1 MKNLYQQEV
10 VFKHGGNVFVTGWW
24 WWLAGL
30 RWSRWTFNPAC
41 REGGRVSYHHNH
53 NHGCDQSSVSTS
65 LSSSLSSS
73 SPWMVYFDIH
83 LHSVDV
89 SWPEIRH
96 PLHQRDGQTGL
107 SRLEIFIINSFII
120 AMITIV
126 ILIIEHPFHQRDE
139 QTELGLEIFI
149 TIIIFT
155 IVVFAIIMII
165 CIIIDHL
172 NRLSW
177 IRTQN
182 WNFSDFLKWDNW
194 TTADVKFYQLK
205 IEKMQI
211 VCTMCKVNEI
221 VYIVWRVVE
230 MSLQSTI
237 LWIQLLATKDT
248 TLLLFLTKLPTLFD
262 VYLNYWQQALHKKTT

>member
-1 MKNLYQQEV
+1 M
-10 VFKHGGNVFVTGWW
+10 
-24 WWLAGL
+24 
-30 RWSRWTFNPAC
+30 
-41 REGGRVSYHHNH
+41 
-53 NHGCDQSSVSTS
+53 
-65 LSSSLSSS
+65 
-73 SPWMVYFDIH
+73 
-83 LHSVDV
+83 DV

-155 IVVFAIIMII
+155 IVVFAIFMII

-182 WNFSDFLKWDNW
+182 WNFSDFLKWGNW
-194 TTADVKFYQLK
+194 TTADVKIYHSK
-205 IEKMQI
+205 IEKMQNVCALHI
-211 VCTMCKVNEI
+211 VQREGDC
-221 VYIVWRVVE
+221 VYCVKSGWNVSAKYHIMDSITGHKGHNVASLSYKTSHFIWRV
-230 MSLQSTI
+230 S
-237 LWIQLLATKDT
+237 QLLIAST
-248 TLLLFLTKLPTLFD
+248 P
-262 VYLNYWQQALHKKTT
+262 

>member
-1 MKNLYQQEV
+1 
-10 VFKHGGNVFVTGWW
+10 
-24 WWLAGL
+24 
-30 RWSRWTFNPAC
+30 
-41 REGGRVSYHHNH
+41 
-53 NHGCDQSSVSTS
+53 
-65 LSSSLSSS
+65 
-73 SPWMVYFDIH
+73 MVYFEVY

-172 NRLSW
+172 NR
-177 IRTQN
+177 
-182 WNFSDFLKWDNW
+182 FS
-194 TTADVKFYQLK
+194 
-205 IEKMQI
+205 
-211 VCTMCKVNEI
+211 
-221 VYIVWRVVE
+221 
-230 MSLQSTI
+230 
-237 LWIQLLATKDT
+237 
-248 TLLLFLTKLPTLFD
+248 
-262 VYLNYWQQALHKKTT
+262 

>member
-1 MKNLYQQEV
+1 MVGRFTLIELDFQSCLQ
-10 VFKHGGNVFVTGWW
+10 GG
-24 WWLAGL
+24 
-30 RWSRWTFNPAC
+30 
-41 REGGRVSYHHNH
+41 GGVSYHHHH
-53 NHGCDQSSVSTS
+53 NHGCDKSSVSTT

-96 PLHQRDGQTGL
+96 PLHQGDGQTEL
-107 SRLEIFIINSFII
+107 SRLEIFITIIFII

-172 NRLSW
+172 NRLS
-177 IRTQN
+177 
-182 WNFSDFLKWDNW
+182 
-194 TTADVKFYQLK
+194 
-205 IEKMQI
+205 
-211 VCTMCKVNEI
+211 
-221 VYIVWRVVE
+221 
-230 MSLQSTI
+230 
-237 LWIQLLATKDT
+237 
-248 TLLLFLTKLPTLFD
+248 
-262 VYLNYWQQALHKKTT
+262 